1 MQIQIQITHWL
12 HTVDTAGG
20 GWLTFA
26 VGTVCHSLCDV
37 ATQSYLCQY
46 LYLYFICIPFR
57 FAFALVFVFS
67 LVFVFAVGTVWCRG
81 TLRSSRMSLAHN
93 LLTINQ
99 TTKAQSSKLRPTR
112 STKYRLSQFTTGNIY
127 IATLIYLLVNYWYIF
142 CWWSFIFCRAVI
154 MSDWILNWKDQ
165 RQLKFRIQSWN
176 EQAAKKWASSGLNRK
191 DQRQLK
197 SIIQS

>member
-1 MQIQIQITHWL
+1 MWAQTHIQIQLQLQTQTQIQIQIQITHWL

-37 ATQSYLCQY
+37 AAQSYLCQY
-46 LYLYFICIPFR
+46 LYLYFVCIPFR

-99 TTKAQSSKLRPTR
+99 TTKAPSSKCQIE
-112 STKYRLSQFTTGNIY
+112 S
-127 IATLIYLLVNYWYIF
+127 
-142 CWWSFIFCRAVI
+142 
-154 MSDWILNWKDQ
+154 WIEKIKD
-165 RQLKFRIQSWN
+165 SWN
-176 EQAAKKWASSGLNRK
+176 LEFKVETSKQLRNEHPLAWTEKIK
-191 DQRQLK
+191 DSWNL
-197 SIIQS
+197 